1 MIIFLERNLV
11 DDPSKKEGSVSL
23 HKKYFSF
30 SEINID
36 KFCEDKELE
45 TCVIRLDFLAFKI
58 CIITIYRSST
68 GTFQSFIKRSGN
80 IINKIYKS
88 GVHLII
94 CGDINTTYLTE
105 SKEKH
110 ELNNILH
117 SYNLISVINFPT
129 RIKNNSSTAI
139 DNIFIDITQF
149 GMYSTYPMK
158 NGLSDHDAQVLELYV
173 DNLNNNKNEHTTIT
187 LRKINFNTINEF
199 KDKLS
204 SEPWQFFLK

>member
-1 MIIFLERNLV
+1 MDDYILGAEFSRRSLQKGGVCIFIQ
-11 DDPSKKEGSVSL
+11 
-23 HKKYFSF
+23 KYFSF
-30 SEINID
+30 SEINIE

-45 TCVIRLDFLAFKI
+45 ACAIRLDFLSFKI
-58 CIITIYRSST
+58 CIITVYRSPN
-68 GTFQSFIKRSGN
+68 GTFQSFIKRLDN
-80 IINKIYKS
+80 IINKIYTPR
-88 GVHLII
+88 VHLIM
-94 CGDINTTYLTE
+94 CGDININYLTE
-105 SKEKH
+105 SKEKQ

-149 GMYSTYPMK
+149 GMHSTYPME

-187 LRKINFNTINEF
+187 LRKINFNTIN
-199 KDKLS
+199 
-204 SEPWQFFLK
+204 LKAN